1 MKEFRREDINIFFH
15 QEYLHIFFVTS
26 LILVNKFD
34 EIKCLKEINIRETNL
49 RVDSFS
55 RAISHVDL
63 FPRIEKF

>member
-49 RVDSFS
+49 RVGSFS